1 MKNFKHSLLAM
12 IAVAMIT
19 SLAAVQAKD
28 LRNTSAIKNL
38 TSHVQA
44 HSISVAD
51 NAKKA
56 DNESESKNNSK
67 NNEINTSE
75 NGTSDNT
82 SDAEENREEA
92 EQAQKEVE
100 TIPEAAEKEN
110 PDTAYVS
117 LTSGTLNVR
126 ETPSEEAPVIDSLDA
141 MDEVKIL
148 SNSEGWYTVA
158 YDGGKTGYVSSSTIT
173 ENKEDAEYNAMH
185 YDNYKKGEVI
195 TYGEVANVRTA
206 ANKDSEV
213 KTQLED
219 GTPVVTLW
227 EEGDYIRVAYGS
239 DYEEGYIVNTA
250 VDLTGEW
257 VAKSDVTNKQEEVA
271 EAKAAAKRAEEQA
284 QENSRRAAQ
293 AAESSAST
301 SSKTAS
307 TFSSINETAKASS
320 SSSRGQAIVNTAM
333 QYLGVPYVWGG
344 TSPSGF
350 DCSGLVQY
358 VCKKNGISV
367 SRTAA
372 AQAGNGTYVSRNNL
386 QPGDLVF
393 FGKGNIPHVGIYI
406 GNGQMIHAPQTG
418 DVVKISSIETAYRIN
433 SYAGATRVW

>member
-28 LRNTSAIKNL
+28 IQGSSEAISRL
-38 TSHVQA
+38 TTHA
-44 HSISVAD
+44 HGNSISVENNAD
-51 NAKKA
+51 CNDA
-56 DNESESKNNSK
+56 ESESENNSENATE
-67 NNEINTSE
+67 NN
-75 NGTSDNT
+75 
-82 SDAEENREEA
+82 REA

-126 ETPSEEAPVIDSLDA
+126 ETPSEEAQVIDSLEA

-185 YDNYKKGEVI
+185 YDNYKKGEII
-195 TYGEVANVRTA
+195 TYGDVANVRTE
-206 ANKDSEV
+206 ANKDSSV

-219 GTPVVTLW
+219 GTPIVTLW

-239 DYEEGYIVNTA
+239 DYEEGYVINTA
-250 VDLTGEW
+250 IDLTGEW
-257 VAKSDVTNKQEEVA
+257 VSKSDVSKKQEEVA
-271 EAKAAAKRAEEQA
+271 EAKAAALRAEQQA

-293 AAESSAST
+293 AAENAA
-301 SSKTAS
+301 KAES
-307 TFSSINETAKASS
+307 TFSSINNAAKSS

-333 QYLGVPYVWGG
+333 KYLGVPYVWGG

-358 VCKKNGISV
+358 VCNKNGISV

-372 AQAGNGTYVSRNNL
+372 AQSKNGNYVSRSNL
-386 QPGDLVF
+386 LPGDLVF
-393 FGKGNIPHVGIYI
+393 FGKGNIHHVGIYI

-418 DVVKISSIETAYRIN
+418 DVVKISSIETAYRVN